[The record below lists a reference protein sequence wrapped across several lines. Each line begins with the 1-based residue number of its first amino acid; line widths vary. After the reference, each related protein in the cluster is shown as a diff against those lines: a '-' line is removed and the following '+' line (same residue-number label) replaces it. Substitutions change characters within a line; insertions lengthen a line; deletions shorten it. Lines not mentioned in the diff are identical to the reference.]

1 MDDKTLATRDAWQ
14 EALQQC
20 LEVNR
25 ADLLSSYAQ
34 VLRETLFSRRTTI
47 RPNMLKGIAS
57 DEVDVLYNFV
67 SLSQPAYP
75 AVEHGEQL
83 QQTGVGEQAMLR
95 LGAVTRQFFLARL
108 ENNHIAPALNMIDV
122 YQEALIQGY
131 FQAQERTI
139 LKEQELIRSALQ
151 KAVGRYMVKI
161 EEVETM
167 SQRATEANEFKTRF
181 IARIGHEL
189 RTPLGAIMGMA
200 EMLQAG
206 IYGPLTPDQEDMIR
220 RIINRAM
227 VLKQIFAELLDQTQ
241 IESGQLRL
249 KAEEFS
255 PRSLIETTHSNYLPM
270 ALQKGLSMQVNV
282 DSNLPPAIIG
292 DKSRIEQI
300 VTNLI
305 VNAIKFTEKGSV
317 VVHAYQTNATC
328 WGVKVQ
334 DTGSGIDP
342 EHMTYIFEPFRQ
354 IDETSSRKYGGVGL
368 GLAIVQQL
376 VTAMDG
382 TIEVKSKLGQG
393 SVFTVSL
400 PLQLPH

>member
-317 VVHAYQTNATC
+317 VVHAYQTNATY
-328 WGVKVQ
+328 WGIKVQ

>member
-317 VVHAYQTNATC
+317 VVHAYQTNATY